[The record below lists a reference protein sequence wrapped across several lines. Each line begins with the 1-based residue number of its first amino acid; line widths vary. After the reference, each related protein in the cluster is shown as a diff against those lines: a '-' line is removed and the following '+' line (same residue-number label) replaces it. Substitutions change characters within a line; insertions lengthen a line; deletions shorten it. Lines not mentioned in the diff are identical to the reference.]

1 MEQCNSTLS
10 IHKTPGTAQNN
21 RLLSALKPDFF
32 LLDERNEK
40 DFILFVQK
48 LSKYVNYYNEFD
60 VIDGD
65 WSVFFQK
72 ESTSILILIADWKIE
87 LLQNS
92 FEILKNEIALNN
104 DSAAKKAIL
113 LQYFNEIRDEFEKL
127 AAKTNLLDSD
137 IGVKE
142 NLLSTSVIA
151 DKFTFIIQRIN
162 DEDDI
167 QALLSNYMFIKGVQ
181 QLFGLLLS
189 WKNISKSAIDKQ
201 LNNYSKHSP
210 HYALFLTFLKL
221 LNLAREKLNE
231 ITKKHLD
238 FYYKDVLH
246 IETRDAQPDYVH
258 LVIEPY
264 NSTPFLIPAGTV
276 FPAGKNTNGQKKFY
290 ASTADQTINGIKLHN
305 LLSVHFNNGSYYKS
319 DVISLNAQNEGFDA
333 FTSDK
338 QLFREGLM
346 IASPVLYLQSGE
358 RIIDL
363 RFNDDNYS
371 ANNFDF
377 YITGEEKIIEITT
390 KENIEKSKT
399 SKESYIRLTIPATEK
414 KIVPFDKKIHSDF
427 LIQSSFPVLK
437 IVPKSINVIKSISK
451 IELNIKVNN
460 FKSYIL
466 DSDFGKIDTEK
477 AFYPFGEFPKNGNG
491 VIVSSNE
498 FFMKKNAEAS
508 IFLISD
514 FKKTYFYNRTKIFI
528 LNDGTYTE
536 YKAVHP
542 KTKNLI
548 PNLYPLNKYNFKD
561 ISSDEIVSNGKYRI
575 ELSSSLF
582 QGEAYLDRYIKANQD
597 KTSLPYKPRAKK
609 IIFNYTVNETIDLK
623 SRKNENNPIELYKS
637 LLFGYKKFNKGNF
650 IFSKNKDF
658 EGYIYLGFENVTAKD
673 GLSLLIQME
682 EGTANP
688 LLEPAKI
695 KWEYLSSNVWQEIE
709 PNSIGDETRSLTKS
723 GIVSITI
730 PENISETNTILETGL
745 FWLRISVS
753 NIQAICKFI
762 GFHTQALKAVLT
774 DFEKA
779 GTVFLENTPKETI
792 TKSLNSLI
800 QVKKI
805 TQPYASFDGKAAETD
820 DFLYRRVSERLRHK
834 NRAITTWDYERIVLE
849 EFPEVYRVKSLNHHR
864 FDTNISNVSAGYVTL
879 IPVAKSS
886 ATEIINWKPMLSLNK
901 MLTIKEHLL
910 KIASPHARI
919 NVKPPKLEKVEIHFK
934 VKFHNI
940 PGMDSRLY
948 IEELMEIINVY
959 LSPWA
964 YDSTDVNFAGEIEFS
979 SIIRLIDNQSFVNYI
994 TDFKVSQYI
1003 LDENNQIIGSAIQNL
1018 KKITPQTDFTL
1029 FVPNTTHQIQEL

>member
-10 IHKTPGTAQNN
+10 IHKSPGTAQNN
-21 RLLSALKPDFF
+21 RLISALKPEFF
-32 LLDERNEK
+32 LLDERKEQ

-48 LSKYVNYYNEFD
+48 LSKYVNFYNGFD
-60 VIDGD
+60 VIEGD

-92 FEILKNEIALNN
+92 YEILKNEIALNN
-104 DSAAKKAIL
+104 DSMAKKTIL
-113 LQYFNEIRDEFEKL
+113 LQYFTEIRYEFEKL
-127 AAKTNLLDSD
+127 AAKTNLLDND
-137 IGVKE
+137 IAVKE
-142 NLLSTSVIA
+142 NLVSTSIIN
-151 DKFTFIIQRIN
+151 DKFTFIIKQIN
-162 DEDDI
+162 DSNDI
-167 QALLSNYMFIKGVQ
+167 PALLTNYMFIKGVQ

-189 WKNISKSAIDKQ
+189 WKNISKSAIDNQ
-201 LNNYSKHSP
+201 LNNYPKHSP
-210 HYALFLTFLKL
+210 HYTLFLSFLKL

-246 IETRDAQPDYVH
+246 IETRDAKPDYVH

-264 NSTPFLIPAGTV
+264 NSTPFLIPGGTV
-276 FPAGKNTNGQKKFY
+276 FPAGKNTNGQNKFY
-290 ASTADQTINGIKLHN
+290 ESTADQTINGIKLQN
-305 LLSVHFNNGSYYKS
+305 LLGVHFSDSSYYKS
-319 DVISLNAQNEGFDA
+319 EVFSLNAQNEGFDA
-333 FTSDK
+333 FTSNS
-338 QLFREGLM
+338 QLFKEGLM
-346 IASPVLYLQSGE
+346 IASPILYLQSGE
-358 RIIDL
+358 RIIEL

-377 YITGEEKIIEITT
+377 FITGEEKIIEIIT
-390 KENIEKSKT
+390 KENVKKSKT
-399 SKESYIRLTIPATEK
+399 EKETYIKLTVPATEK

-427 LIQSSFPVLK
+427 LVQSSFPVLK
-437 IVPKSINVIKSISK
+437 IVPKSISALKSIFK

-460 FKSYIL
+460 FKSYIM

-508 IFLISD
+508 IFLKSD
-514 FKKTYFYNRTKIFI
+514 SKSLYFYNRTKIFI
-528 LNDGTYTE
+528 LNDGTFTE

-548 PNLYPLNKYNFKD
+548 PNLYPLKKYNFKD
-561 ISSDEIVSNGKYRI
+561 ISSDEIVSHGKFRI
-575 ELSSSLF
+575 ELSNSVF
-582 QGEAYLDRYIKANQD
+582 QGETYLQSYIQANQD
-597 KTSLPYKPRAKK
+597 KTPLPYKPRVKSV
-609 IIFNYTVNETIDLK
+609 IFNYSINETIDLK
-623 SRKNENNPIELYKS
+623 SRKNEINPIELYKS
-637 LLFGYKKFNKGNF
+637 LPFGYKKFNKGNF
-650 IFSKNKDF
+650 IFSKNIDF
-658 EGYIYLGFENVTAKD
+658 EGYIYLGFENATAKD
-673 GLSLLIQME
+673 GLSLLIQLE

-688 LLEPAKI
+688 LLEPAKVE
-695 KWEYLSSNVWQEIE
+695 WEYLSSNVWNEIE

-723 GIVSITI
+723 GIVSITV
-730 PENISETNTILETGL
+730 PEFISETNTIFESGL
-745 FWLRISVS
+745 FWIRVTVS
-753 NIQAICKFI
+753 NIKAICKFI

-774 DFEKA
+774 DFENSGA
-779 GTVFLENTPKETI
+779 VFLENTPKDTI
-792 TKSLNSLI
+792 SKSLNSLI

-805 TQPYASFDGKAAETD
+805 KQPYSSFDGKAAEKD
-820 DFLYRRVSERLRHK
+820 DLLYSRVSERLRHK
-834 NRAITTWDYERIVLE
+834 NRAITTWDYDRIVLE
-849 EFPEVYRVKSLNHHR
+849 EFPDVYRVKSLNHHR
-864 FDTNISNVSAGYVTL
+864 FDKKISNVSAGYVTL

-886 ATEIINWKPMLSLNK
+886 VTDIINWKPILSLDK
-901 MLTIKEHLL
+901 MLAIKEHLI
-910 KIASPHARI
+910 KKASPHVRL

-948 IEELMEIINVY
+948 IDELINIINVY

-964 YDSTDVNFAGEIEFS
+964 YDSSDVNFAGEIEFS
-979 SIIRLIDNQSFVNYI
+979 SIIQLIDNQSFVNYI
-994 TDFKVSQYI
+994 TDFKVSQYM
-1003 LDENNQIIGSAIQNL
+1003 LDENNQIIGTAIQNL

-1029 FVPNTTHQIQEL
+1029 FVPNTTHQIHEL

>member
-10 IHKTPGTAQNN
+10 IHKSPGTAQNN

-32 LLDERNEK
+32 LLDERKEK

-48 LSKYVNYYNEFD
+48 LSKYINYYNEFD

-104 DSAAKKAIL
+104 DSAAKKTIL
-113 LQYFNEIRDEFEKL
+113 LQYFNELRDEFEKL

-142 NLLSTSVIA
+142 NLGSISVIT
-151 DKFTFIIQRIN
+151 DKFTFIIKQIN
-162 DEDDI
+162 DSNDI
-167 QALLSNYMFIKGVQ
+167 PALLTNYMFIKGVQ

-189 WKNISKSAIDKQ
+189 WKNISKSAIDEQ

-210 HYALFLTFLKL
+210 HYALFLAFLKL

-246 IETRDAQPDYVH
+246 IETRDAKPDYVH
-258 LVIEPY
+258 LVIEPF
-264 NSTPFLIPAGTV
+264 NLTPFLIPGGTV
-276 FPAGKNTNGQKKFY
+276 FPAGKNPNGQNKFY

-305 LLSVHFNNGSYYKS
+305 LLSIHFNNGNYYKS
-319 DVISLNAQNEGFDA
+319 NVVSLNAQNEGFDA
-333 FTSDK
+333 FTSNS
-338 QLFREGLM
+338 QLFKEGLM
-346 IASPVLYLQSGE
+346 IASPILYLQSGE
-358 RIIDL
+358 RIIEL
-363 RFNDDNYS
+363 RFNNDNYS
-371 ANNFDF
+371 VNYFDF

-399 SKESYIRLTIPATEK
+399 SKDSYIRLTIPATEK

-427 LIQSSFPVLK
+427 LVQSSFPVLK
-437 IVPKSINVIKSISK
+437 IVPKSISTLKSISK
-451 IELNIKVNN
+451 VELNIKVNN
-460 FKSYIL
+460 FKSYIM

-491 VIVSSNE
+491 VIFSSNE

-514 FKKTYFYNRTKIFI
+514 SKKTYFYNRTKIFH

-536 YKAVHP
+536 FKVVHP

-548 PNLYPLNKYNFKD
+548 PNLYPLKKYNFKD
-561 ISSDEIVSNGKYRI
+561 ISSDEIVSNGKFRI

-597 KTSLPYKPRAKK
+597 KTSLPYKPRAKRV
-609 IIFNYTVNETIDLK
+609 IFNYSINETIDLK

-637 LLFGYKKFNKGNF
+637 LPFGYKKFNKGNF

-658 EGYIYLGFENVTAKD
+658 EGYIYLGFENVNAKD
-673 GLSLLIQME
+673 GLSLLVQLE

-688 LLEPAKI
+688 LLEPAKV

-730 PENISETNTILETGL
+730 PEYISETNTILASGL
-745 FWLRISVS
+745 FWIRVSVS

-774 DFEKA
+774 DFENS

-805 TQPYASFDGKAAETD
+805 AQPYASFDGKAAETD

-864 FDTNISNVSAGYVTL
+864 FDKKISNVSAGYVTL

-886 ATEIINWKPMLSLNK
+886 ATEIINWKPILSLNK

-919 NVKPPKLEKVEIHFK
+919 SVKPPKLEKVEILFK

-948 IEELMEIINVY
+948 IEELMNIINIY

-979 SIIRLIDNQSFVNYI
+979 SIIQLIDNQSFVNYI
-994 TDFKVSQYI
+994 TDFKVSQYM